1 MKQALGLVEIAGL
14 STAIVAADAM
24 AKAANIEIVE
34 VENTKGLGYMTIKA
48 VGDVGAVKAA
58 VDVGRQVGTMHGKL
72 VSYKVIPRPSDYV
85 EQYFVDPDGG
95 EKKQPEAAPAEVEP
109 ENVPA
114 VKTVE
119 AEETA
124 EAEAETAEE
133 KPEENAEAESEPAEK
148 KPEENAEVEAETAEI
163 NPEENAEVEPEAE
176 ITETD
181 TADAQSTGTE
191 AEKTDSKPAKKAP
204 SKSVRK
210 KGSAAKK
217 ESGQNE
223 IG

>member
-58 VDVGRQVGTMHGKL
+58 VDVGRQVGIMHGKL

-85 EQYFVDPDGG
+85 EQYFVDPDDGAKKKPEELPAEAE
-95 EKKQPEAAPAEVEP
+95 EKAEIETADPEAESAEAAEVE
-109 ENVPA
+109 
-114 VKTVE
+114 E
-119 AEETA
+119 AEPEKVNSEAA
-124 EAEAETAEE
+124 E
-133 KPEENAEAESEPAEK
+133 PESAEAEST
-148 KPEENAEVEAETAEI
+148 PEET
-163 NPEENAEVEPEAE
+163 
-176 ITETD
+176 
-181 TADAQSTGTE
+181 
-191 AEKTDSKPAKKAP
+191 KPAKKAP
-204 SKSVRK
+204 SKSTKK
-210 KGSAAKK
+210 KGSDVKK

-223 IG
+223 IS